1 MGVFG
6 RAWTKAGGVVSA
18 LGVMMVL
25 FVGPLAGQQEGTLVG
40 TVLDQSNQRPLSG
53 AQVHIPGTRIG
64 GFVGS
69 DGSYSLSSVPA
80 GTHTLRVEML
90 GYSPAEQE
98 VTVQAGQTT
107 RTDFQLRSQALA
119 LDAVVVTGTAGQAR
133 RREVGTSIAQLNMDD
148 VREPVSTVDNLLA
161 SRAPGMNVMGSSAMA
176 GGGSQIRLRGNVSVA
191 MSNQPLIYID
201 GVRMRSDGLPKN
213 HAVGEHT
220 SFGGN
225 ESVGPLGTVNPE
237 DIDRIEVVKGPA
249 ATALYGTEA
258 AGGVIQ
264 IFTKRGQE
272 GVPQWTAQMD
282 QGVNWMRP
290 FGPSNEP
297 FMRMDPWLRNA
308 HQQRYS
314 ASVRGGGES
323 LQYFLSGTLSDSEG
337 VLPRDEE
344 RRYIVR
350 SNFGFQPMPG
360 VDLEWNT
367 MMSRQNVSNTTM
379 GNNPY
384 SIALNAF
391 RMPEGRPGNYIGSD
405 RIEDVTRLLDYDI
418 FTDVDRVTSGVTAS
432 HSLTPGITNRLSLGL
447 DRIDSEMRN
456 VRPYGYIAYPGGAVS
471 NQRWSNRTLNV
482 DYVGTAD
489 FRFTEIFRSSFSWG
503 GQWVEEETLSVSARG
518 DGLPGPG
525 SPTVESGAQR
535 FGYEERFRVVN
546 AGFFFQNLFDFHD
559 RYFLTVALRV
569 DGNSAFGDGMG
580 LQPYPRATFW
590 YVLSDEAFWPDD
602 RFGEV
607 KLRAAWG
614 HAGRAPGAFDAV
626 RTWSPQPW
634 RGETGF
640 MPQNLGNPDL
650 GPERTV
656 EFEAGFDLALL
667 DQRLSL
673 DFTYYNQRT
682 TDALFNVTQIP
693 SQGFG
698 GSQLENRG
706 EISNRGIELAVNSTV
721 LQRPDWRWDLGLN
734 VYTNRSRV
742 EDLGG
747 SPAFSIGGGWI
758 EEGGPVPA
766 VRAHAINNPN
776 EFAEPELEMFHVW
789 GPNQPTLTVG
799 ASTSLE
805 LPRGLVISSRG
816 EYQGGHYIQDGA
828 NGGGIT
834 RGATSPFC
842 DEIFPL
848 IQQGQ
853 RDQFTARERSW
864 CDPAI
869 TGAHMVY
876 PADFFRLRDVTLQV
890 PVPFQVPGATRAT
903 FTVSAQN
910 ALTWK
915 NKDFLA
921 MDPEMAGNEGM
932 ESGLARSITEH
943 IPPPAIFVAS
953 FRVTF

>member
-1 MGVFG
+1 MSVLRG
-6 RAWTKAGGVVSA
+6 RGPGHGGSA
-18 LGVMMVL
+18 FALVLGALLVAA
-25 FVGPLAGQQEGTLVG
+25 PLAGQEEGTLVG
-40 TVLDQSNQRPLSG
+40 TVVDQASQRPLSG

-64 GFVGS
+64 GLVRA
-69 DGSYSLSSVPA
+69 DGEYSLSGVPA
-80 GTHTLRVEML
+80 GSHLLRVEIL
-90 GYSPAEQE
+90 GYTAAERQ

-107 RTDFQLRSQALA
+107 RADFQLRSQALA
-119 LDAVVVTGTAGQAR
+119 LDALVVTGTAGQAR
-133 RREVGTSIAQLNMDD
+133 RREVGTSIAQLNMED

-161 SRAPGMNVMGSSAMA
+161 ARAPGMNVLGSSAMA

-264 IFTKRGQE
+264 IFTKRGHE
-272 GVPQWTAQMD
+272 GAPQWTAQVD

-314 ASVRGGGES
+314 ASVRGGGEL
-323 LQYFLSGTLSDSEG
+323 LQYFLSGTVSDSEG

-350 SNFGFQPMPG
+350 SNFGFQPMSG
-360 VDLEWNT
+360 VDVEWNT

-418 FTDVDRVTSGVTAS
+418 FTDLDRVTSGLTAS
-432 HSLTPGITNRLSLGL
+432 HALTPSITNRLSLGL

-489 FRFTEIFRSSFSWG
+489 VRFSEAFRTSFSWG

-525 SPTVESGAQR
+525 LPTVESGAQR

-546 AGFFFQNLFDFHD
+546 AGFFFQNLFDLRD

-569 DGNSAFGDGMG
+569 DGNSAFGEGLG
-580 LQPYPRATFW
+580 LQPYPRATFS

-626 RTWSPQPW
+626 RTWNPQPW

-650 GPERTV
+650 GPEKTV

-682 TDALFNVTQIP
+682 SDALFNVTQIP

-706 EISNRGIELAVNSTV
+706 EISNRGVELAVNSTV

-734 VYTNRSRV
+734 VYTNKSRV

-747 SPAFSIGGGWI
+747 SAAFAIGGGWI

-766 VRAHAINNPN
+766 VRAHRITNPD
-776 EFAEPELEMFHVW
+776 EFAEPEIEMFHVW
-789 GPNQPTLTVG
+789 GPNQPTLTLGV
-799 ASTSLE
+799 SSSLE
-805 LPRGLVISSRG
+805 LPRGVVISSRG

-828 NGGGIT
+828 NAGGIN

-848 IQQGQ
+848 IRQGQ
-853 RDQFTARERSW
+853 RERFTARERSW

-876 PADFFRLRDVTLQV
+876 PADFFRLRDVTLQL

-903 FTVSAQN
+903 LTLSAQN

-921 MDPEMAGNEGM
+921 MDPEMAGNAGM

-953 FRVTF
+953 FRVSF